1 MFNELITRHFQY
13 LIDDYGFAITSAQN
27 DVVEYVAAGCRVL
40 VSVDRGYVAVEL
52 RSNEPQII
60 RRLRCTLWDV
70 IFLTDPDYKIEH
82 GYDPHAFP
90 GDRFGTVERQLC
102 EQAGLLRRFCD
113 ELLRGDFS
121 RRAEIEQFRR
131 GAEEEFWAR
140 FRRAP
145 G

>member
-1 MFNELITRHFQY
+1 MFNDLITRHFQY
-13 LIDDYGFAITSAQN
+13 LIDDYGFAITYTRN
-27 DVVEYVAAGCRVL
+27 DIVEYVAEHCRVL
-40 VSVDRGYVAVEL
+40 VSVDRGYVGVEL

-70 IFLTDPDYKIEH
+70 LFLKQPGYQIEH

-90 GDRFGTVERQLC
+90 VDRFGTVERQLR
-102 EQAGLLRRFCD
+102 EQAELLRRFCD

-131 GAEEEFWAR
+131 QAEEEFWSR
-140 FRRAP
+140 FPRLQ